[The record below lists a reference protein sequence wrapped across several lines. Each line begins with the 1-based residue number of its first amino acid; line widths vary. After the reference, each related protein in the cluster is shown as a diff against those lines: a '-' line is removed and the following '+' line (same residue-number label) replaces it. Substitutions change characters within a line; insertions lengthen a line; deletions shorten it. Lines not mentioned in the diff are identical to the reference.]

1 MQRGTSSLVLL
12 CVDVRGMAVTMN
24 IAHRGA
30 SALAP
35 ENTMTSFERAVELG
49 ADAIELDLHLSRD
62 GELVVIHD
70 DTLDRTTNGHG
81 PVNERSLEELKRL
94 DAGRWFGEEF
104 AGERVPTLA
113 EVLERFAGKVPL
125 ALEVKAGSAFF
136 PGIEEEVV
144 SALRRHSAIEQA
156 AVASFDHYALQ
167 RLKEIE
173 PTLRTA
179 ALLVG
184 RPVSVSAIAGPGRA
198 EAMALEASLVTKT
211 EVEACRAAGL
221 QLVVWV
227 VNEPALM
234 RHFIGLGV
242 DGIITDRPDLLRMA
256 LNLHR

>member
-1 MQRGTSSLVLL
+1 MTL
-12 CVDVRGMAVTMN
+12 N

-35 ENTMTSFERAVELG
+35 ENTMAAFERAVELG

-70 DTLDRTTNGHG
+70 DTLDRTTDGNG
-81 PVNERSLEELKRL
+81 PVHERDLEERKRL
-94 DAGRWFGEEF
+94 DAGRWFGEDF
-104 AGERVPTLA
+104 AGQRIPTLMEA
-113 EVLERFAGKVPL
+113 LDRFAGKVPL

-136 PGIEEEVV
+136 PGIEEKVV
-144 SALRRHSAIEQA
+144 SALRRHSAIGQT

-184 RPVSVSAIAGPGRA
+184 RPVSISALAGPVKADGV
-198 EAMALEASLVTKT
+198 ALEASLVTKT

-227 VNEPALM
+227 VNEPAQM
-234 RHFIGLGV
+234 RHFIELGV

>member
-1 MQRGTSSLVLL
+1 MTL
-12 CVDVRGMAVTMN
+12 N

-30 SALAP
+30 SAYAP
-35 ENTMTSFERAVELG
+35 ENTMAAFEKAVELG
-49 ADAIELDLHLSRD
+49 ADVLELDLHLTRD
-62 GELVVIHD
+62 DELVVIHD
-70 DTLDRTTNGHG
+70 DTLDRTTDGKG
-81 PVNERSLEELKRL
+81 PVHDRDLEDIKRL
-94 DAGRWFGEEF
+94 DAGRWFGEGF
-104 AGERVPTLA
+104 AGQRIPTLD
-113 EVLERFAGKVPL
+113 EVLDRYAGKLLL

-136 PGIEEEVV
+136 PGIEEKVV
-144 SALRRHSAIEQA
+144 SALRRRSAIGQT
-156 AVASFDHYALQ
+156 VFASFDHHALQ
-167 RLKEIE
+167 RVKEIE

-184 RPVSVSAIAGPGRA
+184 RPVAVSAIAGDA
-198 EAMALEASLVTKT
+198 KADAMALESSLVTKT

>member
-1 MQRGTSSLVLL
+1 MTL
-12 CVDVRGMAVTMN
+12 N

-35 ENTMTSFERAVELG
+35 ENTMAAFDKALELG
-49 ADAIELDLHLSRD
+49 ADALELDLHVSRD

-70 DTLDRTTNGHG
+70 DTLDRTTDGHG
-81 PVNERSLEELKRL
+81 LVYERSLEELKRL
-94 DAGRWFGEEF
+94 DAGRWFGEGF
-104 AGERVPTLA
+104 AGQRIPMLD
-113 EVLERFAGKVPL
+113 EVLDRYAGKVPL

-136 PGIEEEVV
+136 PGIEEKVV
-144 SALRRHSAIEQA
+144 SALRRRSAIGQTV
-156 AVASFDHYALQ
+156 VASFDHHALQ
-167 RLKEIE
+167 RVKEIE

-184 RPVSVSAIAGPGRA
+184 RPVSVSAIAGPVRA

-234 RHFIGLGV
+234 RLFIGLGV

-256 LNLHR
+256 LNLRR

>member
-1 MQRGTSSLVLL
+1 
-12 CVDVRGMAVTMN
+12 VTLN

-35 ENTMTSFERAVELG
+35 ENTTAAFEKAVGLG

-70 DTLDRTTNGHG
+70 DTLDRTTDGLG
-81 PVNERSLEELKRL
+81 PVYERSLEELKRL
-94 DAGRWFGEEF
+94 DAGRWFGEGF

-113 EVLERFAGKVPL
+113 EVLQRFAGKVAL

-136 PGIEEEVV
+136 PGIEERVV
-144 SALRRHSAIEQA
+144 STLRRHSAIGQT

-173 PTLRTA
+173 PALRTV

-184 RPVSVSAIAGPGRA
+184 RPVSISGLAGPVKA
-198 EAMALEASLVTKT
+198 EGVALEASLVTKT

-227 VNEPALM
+227 VNEPAQM
-234 RHFIGLGV
+234 RHFIELGV